1 MKECISIRVIVKNE
15 GTEDR
20 YEVESCWSQETEM
33 FCEKIAEI
41 VKIFIEEMN
50 GEAETTRCF
59 DLIEQLDAIE
69 SGVKRE

>member
-41 VKIFIEEMN
+41 VKIFTEEMN
-50 GEAETTRCF
+50 EEAETTRCF
-59 DLIEQLDAIE
+59 DLIEQLNAIE